1 MRVSFIGMAY
11 IAFVDENDNVIGA
24 GTKQEA
30 TQNGIIHRV
39 VRVFLTNSKGE
50 ILLQKR
56 AEHIIASPGKWD
68 HSVGGH
74 VDEGETYD
82 EAVKREMHEEIGVR
96 NVPLVEVA
104 KYYRDETDGG
114 RVKKR
119 FNVLYTGAYD
129 GAINFDP
136 DEVQDVQWIA
146 PVELEAWMAERP
158 QDFTRGCLYAYTKFK
173 EYHEREMRT

>member
-1 MRVSFIGMAY
+1 MRVSFSNMAL
-11 IAFVDENDNVIGA
+11 IVFVDENDNVIGS

-74 VDEGETYD
+74 VDEGESYE
-82 EAVKREMHEEIGVR
+82 EAVRREMHEEIGVQ
-96 NVPLVEVA
+96 NVPLVEVT
-104 KYYRDETDGG
+104 KYYRDETDGE
-114 RVKKR
+114 RIKKR
-119 FNVLYTGAYD
+119 FNVLYTGVYD

-136 DEVQDVQWIA
+136 GEVQDVQWVTPSA
-146 PVELEAWMAERP
+146 LETWMAERP
-158 QDFTRGCLYAYTKFK
+158 QDFTRGCIYAYGKFNA
-173 EYHEREMRT
+173 YREREAHL